1 MTNKEKE
8 QYLSNM
14 MIFRSQ
20 PFLCELMGKR
30 DFFNQMPKILYKYR
44 SFDKY
49 TKEMLEE
56 PYVFLAPVKDLDD
69 PFDCLTNPGV
79 EPDQKD
85 NIDSIGLSMLD
96 YVIDIVCSLGN
107 TKINRKEVKKIIPKC
122 YVNGEYNED
131 NAREA
136 FRETTLIPAEQK
148 EMLLAVLRNL
158 DSVTETIVKDKSME
172 NLAKISIDPSDKV
185 GICSLS
191 TKRDNKVMWS
201 LYGKKY
207 KGYCVEYEIPNDEEI
222 RFNLCPTI
230 YKRNDDNNLIRKMV
244 KLGIA
249 NCIRFMSEGELN
261 RGIGCMN
268 ELFCTKDT
276 DWQYQDE
283 WRLIGNAKAH
293 CTKLKVK
300 AVYVGFKAT
309 DNNLLKIKRIAKK
322 KGFKVF
328 LMNAPKGK
336 KKITYSEIKWKK

>member
-20 PFLCELMGKR
+20 PFLCELMNRR
-30 DFFNQMPKILYKYR
+30 DFINQMPKILYKYR

-79 EPDQKD
+79 NTRNKNQ
-85 NIDSIGLSMLD
+85 DSVGLAMID
-96 YVIDIVCSLGN
+96 YVINTVCSLGN
-107 TKINRKEVKKIIPKC
+107 SNIDEVEARKMVTECYRNGEFDEERALIASERFGTLSQEEKEV
-122 YVNGEYNED
+122 
-131 NAREA
+131 
-136 FRETTLIPAEQK
+136 LIGT
-148 EMLLAVLRNL
+148 LRNIDITL
-158 DSVTETIVKDKSME
+158 ETIIKDQSIIDLT
-172 NLAKISIDPSDKV
+172 NISINPGDKV
-185 GICSLS
+185 GVCSLS

-201 LYGKKY
+201 LYGKQY
-207 KGYCVEYEIPNDEEI
+207 KGYCVEYEIPGDEDI
-222 RFNLCPTI
+222 RFNLCPVI
-230 YKRNDDNNLIRKMV
+230 YKRNDDNNYVKKLV
-244 KLGIA
+244 KLAIA
-249 NCIRFMSEGELN
+249 NCIRFISEGQLN
-261 RGIGCMN
+261 NGIGCMN

-283 WRLIGNAKAH
+283 WRLIGNAEAH

-309 DNNLLKIKRIAKK
+309 ENNLLKIKRIAKK

-336 KKITYSEIKWKK
+336 KRIAYTERK